1 MSKELIHT
9 VAPGAPR
16 LPSNPFKF
24 VTYFL
29 GQYKWFLFLMLILEV
44 GQATCGILLPYA
56 IKTIIDTT
64 TALEG
69 SFNGDLWGTFKDP
82 LTLFIGLNIG
92 VLLFSR
98 ASGTILII
106 LAPALRKRVRA
117 TLYHYLQNHSQRYFM
132 GNFAGALA
140 NRVAEVSMSVNHLL
154 WTIMFD
160 FLPIT
165 ITFAVSLTLLYNA
178 HESLAIALAS
188 WISVYIFVSFIMAS
202 KCRKYAK
209 DFAFARSKV
218 SGKIVDAVT
227 NIMNTRMFAH
237 MGYERKNLD
246 EHLTYEVKMAR
257 RQFWFMEIMR
267 WFQFSAALA
276 LMVLMMVTALNVW
289 TKGEI
294 TVGEF
299 AMVMS
304 LSLMLIEQARGLAR
318 RFLEFFEYLGNIN
331 DGVGVIVQP
340 HEVTDRREAKE
351 MIVSKGEIAFDKVS
365 FTYTGGM
372 KVFEELSVTI
382 PAGQKVG
389 LVGFSGAGKST
400 FVNLILRFFESTGG
414 AVKIDG
420 QSIVEHTQNS
430 LRAGIAMIPQD
441 PILFHR
447 SLIENIRYGRL
458 DATDEEIIEAAKLAK
473 AHDFIQNIP
482 EKYQALVGERGV
494 KLSGGQRQRIAIAR
508 AFVRNAPILI
518 MDEATSSLDSVTEK
532 DIQDSLNALMKDK
545 TVVVVAHRLSTI
557 SNLDRILVFDNGKII
572 EDGSHDEL
580 LKKKGHY
587 AKLWSMQAGGFLPE

>member
-1 MSKELIHT
+1 MPKSHSHT
-9 VAPGAPR
+9 IAPGAPH
-16 LPSNPFKF
+16 LPSNPFRF

-29 GQYKWFLFLMLILEV
+29 KQYKWFLLIMLVLEI
-44 GQATCGILLPYA
+44 GQATCSILLPYA
-56 IKTIIDTT
+56 IKTVIDTV
-64 TALEG
+64 TALDGQGVGNIWE
-69 SFNGDLWGTFKDP
+69 TFKTP

-98 ASGTILII
+98 TSGTILII
-106 LAPALRKRVRA
+106 LAPMLRKNVRA
-117 TLYHYLQNHSQRYFM
+117 TLYHYMQNHSQRYFM

-140 NRVAEVSMSVNHLL
+140 NRVAEVSMSVNHAL

-160 FLPIT
+160 FLPIS
-165 ITFAVSLTLLYNA
+165 ITFGVSLTLLYMA
-178 HESLAIALAS
+178 HSSLAIALAS
-188 WISVYIFVSFIMAS
+188 WISVYIVVSFFMAT

-209 DFAFARSKV
+209 DFASARSKV

-237 MGYERKNLD
+237 MGYERQNLD

-267 WFQFSAALA
+267 WFQFTAALA
-276 LMVLMMVTALNVW
+276 LMVLMMVTALKVW
-289 TKGEI
+289 TSGEI

-304 LSLMLIEQARGLAR
+304 LALMLIEQARGLAR
-318 RFLEFFEYLGNIN
+318 RFLEFFEYIGNIN
-331 DGVGVIVQP
+331 DGVHIIVQP
-340 HEVTDRREAKE
+340 HEVIDRASATPMSVTKGDIKFDDISFAYTD
-351 MIVSKGEIAFDKVS
+351 
-365 FTYTGGM
+365 GM
-372 KVFEELSVTI
+372 KVFEKLNVHI

-400 FVNLILRFFESTGG
+400 FVNLILRFFEPTSG
-414 AVKIDG
+414 KLLIDG
-420 QSIVEHTQNS
+420 QNIYEHTQDS

-447 SLIENIRYGRL
+447 SLMENIRYGRL
-458 DATDEEIIEAAKLAK
+458 DATDEDVIAAAKLAK
-473 AHDFIQNIP
+473 ADEFIADMP
-482 EKYQALVGERGV
+482 EGYNSLVGERGV

-532 DIQDSLNALMKDK
+532 DIQDSLNTLMGGK

-557 SNLDRILVFDNGKII
+557 ASLDRILVFDKGRVV
-572 EDGSHDEL
+572 EDGSHAEL
-580 LKKKGHY
+580 LEKKGHY
-587 AKLWSMQAGGFLPE
+587 AKLWSMQAGGFLPQ

>member
-1 MSKELIHT
+1 
-9 VAPGAPR
+9 
-16 LPSNPFKF
+16 
-24 VTYFL
+24 
-29 GQYKWFLFLMLILEV
+29 MLVLEI
-44 GQATCGILLPYA
+44 GQATCSILLPYA
-56 IKTIIDTT
+56 IKTVIDTV
-64 TALEG
+64 TALDGQGVGNIWE
-69 SFNGDLWGTFKDP
+69 TFKTP

-98 ASGTILII
+98 TSGTILII
-106 LAPALRKRVRA
+106 LAPMLRKNVRA
-117 TLYHYLQNHSQRYFM
+117 TLYHYMQNHSQRYFM

-140 NRVAEVSMSVNHLL
+140 NRVAEVSMSVNHAL

-160 FLPIT
+160 FLPIS
-165 ITFAVSLTLLYNA
+165 ITFGVSLTLLYMA
-178 HESLAIALAS
+178 HSSLAIALAS
-188 WISVYIFVSFIMAS
+188 WISVYIVVSFFMAT

-209 DFAFARSKV
+209 DFASARSKV

-237 MGYERKNLD
+237 MGYERQNLD

-267 WFQFSAALA
+267 WFQFTAALA
-276 LMVLMMVTALNVW
+276 LMVLMMVTALKVW
-289 TKGEI
+289 TSGEI

-304 LSLMLIEQARGLAR
+304 LALMLIEQARGLAR
-318 RFLEFFEYLGNIN
+318 RFLEFFEYIGNIN
-331 DGVGVIVQP
+331 DGVHIIVQP
-340 HEVTDRREAKE
+340 HEVIDRASATPMSVTKGDIKFDDISFAYTD
-351 MIVSKGEIAFDKVS
+351 
-365 FTYTGGM
+365 GM
-372 KVFEELSVTI
+372 KVFEKLNVHI

-400 FVNLILRFFESTGG
+400 FVNLILRFFEPTSG
-414 AVKIDG
+414 KLLIDG
-420 QSIVEHTQNS
+420 QNIYEHTQDS

-447 SLIENIRYGRL
+447 SLMENIRYGRL
-458 DATDEEIIEAAKLAK
+458 DATDEDVIAAAKLAK
-473 AHDFIQNIP
+473 ADEFIADMP
-482 EKYQALVGERGV
+482 EGYNSLVGERGV

-532 DIQDSLNALMKDK
+532 DIQDSLNTLMGGK

-557 SNLDRILVFDNGKII
+557 ASLDRILVFDKGRVV
-572 EDGSHDEL
+572 EDGSHAEL
-580 LKKKGHY
+580 LEKKGHY
-587 AKLWSMQAGGFLPE
+587 AKLWSMQAGGFLPQ

>member
-1 MSKELIHT
+1 MQKELTHT
-9 VAPGAPR
+9 IAPGAPR
-16 LPSNPFKF
+16 LPSNPFRF

-29 GQYKWFLFLMLILEV
+29 GQYKWFLFIMIFLEV
-44 GQATCGILLPYA
+44 GQAACGILLPYA
-56 IKTIIDTT
+56 IKTILDTA
-64 TALEG
+64 TALDGQMAGTMWE
-69 SFNGDLWGTFKDP
+69 TFKDP
-82 LTLFIGLNIG
+82 ITLFIGLNIG

-98 ASGTILII
+98 TSGTVLVI

-165 ITFAVSLTLLYNA
+165 ITFAVSLTLLYGA
-178 HESLAIALAS
+178 HESLAVALAS
-188 WISVYIFVSFIMAS
+188 WISVYIFVSFILAS

-209 DFAFARSKV
+209 DFASARSAV

-267 WFQFSAALA
+267 WFQFTAALG
-276 LMVLMMVTALNVW
+276 LMILMMLTALNVW

-304 LSLMLIEQARGLAR
+304 LALMLIEQARGLAR

-331 DGVGVIVQP
+331 DGVNIIVQP
-340 HEVTDRREAKE
+340 HEVIDTQEAKA
-351 MIVSKGEIAFDKVS
+351 MTVTKGEIDFDDVCFS
-365 FTYTGGM
+365 YTDGQ
-372 KVFEELSVTI
+372 KVFNCLNVKI

-400 FVNLILRFFESTGG
+400 FVNLILRFFEANSGS
-414 AVKIDG
+414 VNVDG
-420 QSIVEHTQNS
+420 QNVSTHTQDS
-430 LRAGIAMIPQD
+430 LREGIAMIPQD

-447 SLIENIRYGRL
+447 SLMENIRYGRL
-458 DATDEEIIEAAKLAK
+458 DATDEEVIEAAKLAK
-473 AHDFIQNIP
+473 AHDFIERTP
-482 EKYQALVGERGV
+482 EGYNALVGERGI

-508 AFVRNAPILI
+508 AFIRNAPILI

-532 DIQDSLNALMKDK
+532 DIQDSLNTLMEDK

-557 SNLDRILVFDNGKII
+557 ANMDRILVFDNGEII
-572 EDGSHDEL
+572 EDGSHKEL
-580 LKKKGHY
+580 LNKKGHY

>member
-1 MSKELIHT
+1 MI
-9 VAPGAPR
+9 
-16 LPSNPFKF
+16 F
-24 VTYFL
+24 
-29 GQYKWFLFLMLILEV
+29 LEV
-44 GQATCGILLPYA
+44 GQAACGILLPYA
-56 IKTIIDTT
+56 IKTIIDTA
-64 TALEG
+64 TALDGQMAGTMWE
-69 SFNGDLWGTFKDP
+69 TFKDP
-82 LTLFIGLNIG
+82 ITLFIGLNIG

-98 ASGTILII
+98 TSGTVLVI

-165 ITFAVSLTLLYNA
+165 ITFAVSLTLLYGA
-178 HESLAIALAS
+178 HESLAVALAS
-188 WISVYIFVSFIMAS
+188 WISVYIFVSFILAS

-209 DFAFARSKV
+209 DFASARSAV

-267 WFQFSAALA
+267 WFQFTAALG
-276 LMVLMMVTALNVW
+276 LMILMMLTALNVW

-304 LSLMLIEQARGLAR
+304 LALMLIEQARGLAR

-331 DGVGVIVQP
+331 DGVNIIVQP
-340 HEVTDRREAKE
+340 HEVIDTQEAKA
-351 MIVSKGEIAFDKVS
+351 MTVTKGEIDFDDVCFS
-365 FTYTGGM
+365 YTDGQ
-372 KVFEELSVTI
+372 KVFNCLNVKI

-400 FVNLILRFFESTGG
+400 FVNLILRFFEANSG

-420 QSIVEHTQNS
+420 QNVSTHTQDS
-430 LRAGIAMIPQD
+430 LREGIAMIPQD

-447 SLIENIRYGRL
+447 SLMENIRYGRL
-458 DATDEEIIEAAKLAK
+458 DATDEEVIEAAKLAK
-473 AHDFIQNIP
+473 AHDFIERTP
-482 EKYQALVGERGV
+482 EGYNALVGERGI

-508 AFVRNAPILI
+508 AFIRNAPVLI

-532 DIQDSLNALMKDK
+532 DIQDSLNTLMEDK

-557 SNLDRILVFDNGKII
+557 ANMDRILVFDNGEII
-572 EDGSHDEL
+572 EDGSHKEL
-580 LKKKGHY
+580 LNKKGHY